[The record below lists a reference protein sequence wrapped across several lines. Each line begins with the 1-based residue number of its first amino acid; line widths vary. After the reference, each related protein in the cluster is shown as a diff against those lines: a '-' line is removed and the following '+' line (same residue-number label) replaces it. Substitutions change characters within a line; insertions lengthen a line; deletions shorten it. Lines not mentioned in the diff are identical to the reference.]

1 MSSIEPDDRGGEIDG
16 GEEVAS
22 GFVVASSDGAV
33 LFESTKE
40 VLDQVA
46 SLVQFFV
53 VEALILPVFLWWNDD
68 FFSRL
73 A

>member
-1 MSSIEPDDRGGEIDG
+1 MNC
-16 GEEVAS
+16 GEEVAC
-22 GFVVASSDGAV
+22 GFIVAGGNGAV

>member
-1 MSSIEPDDRGGEIDG
+1 MNC
-16 GEEVAS
+16 GEEVPC
-22 GFVVASSDGAV
+22 GFIVASSDGAV